1 MYFVYG
7 FPYQRLHSA
16 ELLDLVAAQVEI
28 RQVGTLLRQLVQASN
43 DHVITDLQLK
53 RTDIDSSEKILCSQV
68 LYSTDQKNGLISYAS
83 ST

>member
-1 MYFVYG
+1 MESIKWNVLCWG

-43 DHVITDLQLK
+43 NHVITDLQLK
-53 RTDIDSSEKILCSQV
+53 RTDIDSSEKIL
-68 LYSTDQKNGLISYAS
+68 IIIA
-83 ST
+83 

>member
-1 MYFVYG
+1 MCLWR

-28 RQVGTLLRQLVQASN
+28 RQVGTLLRQLVQTSN

-53 RTDIDSSEKILCSQV
+53 RTDIDSSEKILRWQV
-68 LYSTDQKNGLISYAS
+68 SYST
-83 ST
+83 